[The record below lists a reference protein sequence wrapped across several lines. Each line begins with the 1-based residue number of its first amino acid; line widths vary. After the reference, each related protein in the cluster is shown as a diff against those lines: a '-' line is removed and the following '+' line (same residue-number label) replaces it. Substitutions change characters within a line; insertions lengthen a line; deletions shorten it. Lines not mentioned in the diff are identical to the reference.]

1 MLRMLIIP
9 LGGML
14 VGACAATNLHPGKT
28 TLLPPETAT
37 VVSQGKDTKGG
48 GFRRIWKSPT
58 LHPWRLLKWD
68 QDRSSVTAD
77 APAGLL
83 QNVRDEIGRVNQRD
97 GHGEDLLLAVTVYV
111 YRAGGWF
118 SNPKAHYELVARDG
132 KGKAVWVADDE
143 VVARADMA
151 RSLVDPE
158 EAVIAREIARKLR
171 EEFGL

>member
-9 LGGML
+9 LGGIL
-14 VGACAATNLHPGKT
+14 VGGCAAAGLHSGKT
-28 TLLPPETAT
+28 TLLPQETAT
-37 VVSQGKDTKGG
+37 VISQGKDSKAG

-58 LHPWRLLKWD
+58 LHTWRLLKWD

-77 APAGLL
+77 APGGLL
-83 QNVRDEIGRVNQRD
+83 QNVRDEIGRLNQRD
-97 GHGEDLLLAVTVYV
+97 GQGEDLLLAVTVYV

-132 KGKAVWVADDE
+132 RGKAVWVADDE
-143 VVARADMA
+143 VIARPDMA

-158 EAVIAREIARKLR
+158 EAVIAREIGRKLR